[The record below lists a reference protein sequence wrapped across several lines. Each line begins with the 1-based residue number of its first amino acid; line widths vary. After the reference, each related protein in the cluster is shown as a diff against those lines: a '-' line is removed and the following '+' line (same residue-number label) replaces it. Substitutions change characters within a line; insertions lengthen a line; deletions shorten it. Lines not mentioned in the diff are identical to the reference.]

1 MKQPVLIAD
10 DDPGAREAL
19 RLRLIHAGFEAVT
32 VGSGAQAIA
41 AFDKLKPRIILLDAS
56 MPDISGFDVCRH
68 IKEQSANAAT
78 VIFVSGATGPGID
91 YLKQCGKVCGGDHFI
106 TKPYNAALLVEVVRN
121 IEHASTSPANTKPS
135 FSAQISAP
143 MPA

>member
-1 MKQPVLIAD
+1 MKQPILIAD

-19 RLRLIHAGFEAVT
+19 RVRLTHAGFEAVT

-68 IKEQSANAAT
+68 IKEQAADAAT
-78 VIFVSGATGPGID
+78 VIFVSGATGPGVD
-91 YLKQCGKVCGGDHFI
+91 YLKQCGKLCGGDRFI
-106 TKPYNAALLVEVVRN
+106 TKPYNAALLLEVVRE
-121 IEHASTSPANTKPS
+121 IEHESTSPAKTEP
-135 FSAQISAP
+135 FVTAHAP
-143 MPA
+143 ARPD